1 MSSLITFYF
10 GEETFLTREAVQ
22 KVIHD
27 HPHHQVDYLE
37 GTFDVAQLIQLTQS
51 TGLFASKSLIILK
64 NPFFLFKKCDSKDE
78 KVLEK
83 LFKTHQNEDVSLL
96 IYATQHL
103 DQRKK
108 FVTLLKKQARM
119 QQFNAFKDWEQNKV
133 LQWIQQRLKSKK
145 KSITQDALFAL
156 EQLSGG
162 SLEQCNAEINTLLV
176 FVNDKE
182 TITIDDIN
190 ALSGDS
196 KATPYQLTEALKKR
210 QYSTVHTI
218 TTILLANQ
226 EDPIKLMGLIISSF
240 RLYYMITY
248 LKQKRQ
254 NADQMA
260 KVLRKNT
267 YFIKLIAQE
276 LTYSL
281 SELKTNLSILA
292 EKDIE
297 IKKGIMKADLALE
310 CAINQMALA
319 SAQVHQST

>member
-22 KVIHD
+22 KTIHD

-37 GTFDVAQLIQLTQS
+37 GSFEISQLIKLTQY
-51 TGLFASKSLIILK
+51 TGLFASKNLIIMK
-64 NPFFLFKKCDSKDE
+64 NPFFLFKKCDNKDE
-78 KVLEK
+78 KALEN

-96 IYATQHL
+96 IYATQTI

-108 FVTLLKKQARM
+108 FVSLLKKQANT

-133 LQWIQQRLKSKK
+133 LQWIQQRLKAKK
-145 KSITQDALFAL
+145 KTISQDALFAL

-176 FVNDKE
+176 FVHDKE
-182 TITIDDIN
+182 NITIDDIN

-210 QYSTVHTI
+210 NYNDIYTI
-218 TTILLANQ
+218 TTILLTNQ
-226 EDPIKLMGLIISSF
+226 EDPIKLMGLIISSY

-260 KVLRKNT
+260 KVLKKNA

-276 LTYSL
+276 LRYSL
-281 SELKTNLSILA
+281 DELKHNLSVLA
-292 EKDIE
+292 DKDLD
-297 IKKGIMKADLALE
+297 IKKGIMKADLALL
-310 CAINQMALA
+310 CAINQMRVKVTLLFKLN
-319 SAQVHQST
+319 